1 MQKYDAALKNILTR
15 GTAGFLSR
23 LTGLEVARFLNPELP
38 EVRSLRADLLG
49 EATDGTLF
57 HVELQSSNDDRM
69 AFRMLDYLVAIEQ
82 KLGQV
87 PRQLVLYVGKA
98 VMRMEGRIKAD
109 GLLFEVQLLDIRDLD
124 GSPLLESDNLD
135 ENIVS
140 VLARQPDT
148 RRAARRI
155 LEKIAASGLEY
166 RARALQELTILAG
179 LRNLAGYIKQESE
192 RMPILDDFRDHD
204 LFGPVML
211 EGIATGRVEGE
222 RALLL
227 KQLAKRFGPV
237 PEWVIKRLDQLG
249 EEELESLGVRFLDV
263 KSLEELFSAH

>member
-23 LTGLEVARFLNPELP
+23 LMGLEVATFLSSDLP
-38 EVRSLRADLLG
+38 QVRSQRADLVG
-49 EATDGTLF
+49 EARDATLF
-57 HVELQSSNDDRM
+57 HVELQSTNDDRI

-87 PRQLVLYVGKA
+87 PRQLVLYAGKGA
-98 VMRMEGRIKAD
+98 MRMEGRIKAG

-124 GSPLLESDNLD
+124 GRLLLESDTLD
-135 ENIVS
+135 ENMMS

-148 RRAARRI
+148 RRATRRI
-155 LEKIAASGLEY
+155 LEKIALSEPQY

-179 LRNLAGYIKQESE
+179 FIKQESE

-222 RALLL
+222 RAFFR
-227 KQLAKRFGPV
+227 KQLAKRFGAV
-237 PEWVIKRLDQLG
+237 PEWVSNRLEQLG

-263 KSLEELFSAH
+263 QSLEELFGAH